1 MTPIS
6 VVILTYRRRE
16 AVLRLLGQ
24 LAGLSDPD
32 LEIVVVDNG
41 SDDGTAAAV
50 AAAHPDVRLAAL
62 PANRGVA
69 ARNDGLALA
78 RGEILVTLD
87 DDMLALDDAD
97 LATLRTA
104 FAESPRLGA
113 LNFKVL
119 RPGDGTVRD
128 WVHHRPLA
136 DADGRFETYEITEGA
151 VAYRAAALADR
162 GRYREDL
169 FISHEGVELAF
180 RLLDG
185 GWTVAYDGRIAV
197 EHHHDP
203 GGRTGWRRYYYDTR
217 NQFWIAALHMPLG
230 YALGYLARGQA
241 GMAYYA
247 LRDGHG
253 LVWLRAVRDGLR
265 GVPQRLRERHVW
277 AEHTRAAVAA
287 ADAARPGLWRT
298 IRIRLRQRDFSLD

>member
-6 VVILTYRRRE
+6 IVILTYRRRE
-16 AVLRLLGQ
+16 AVLRLLAQ

-50 AAAHPDVRLAAL
+50 AQAHPDVRLVSL
-62 PANRGVA
+62 PANRGVG
-69 ARNDGLALA
+69 ARNEGLAAA

-97 LATLRTA
+97 LATLRAA
-104 FAESPRLGA
+104 FAEAPRLGA

-119 RPGDGTVRD
+119 RPGSDAVRD

-162 GRYREDL
+162 GLYREDL

-180 RLLDG
+180 RLLGG
-185 GWTVAYDGRIAV
+185 GWTVAYDGRVAV
-197 EHHHDP
+197 EHHHDA
-203 GGRTGWRRYYYDTR
+203 GGRTSWRRYYYDTR
-217 NQFWIAALHMPLG
+217 NQFWIAALHMPFG

-265 GVPQRLRERHVW
+265 GMPDRLRERSVW
-277 AEHTRAAVAA
+277 NARVREAVAA

-298 IRIRLRQRDFSLD
+298 IRNRLRQKDFSLD